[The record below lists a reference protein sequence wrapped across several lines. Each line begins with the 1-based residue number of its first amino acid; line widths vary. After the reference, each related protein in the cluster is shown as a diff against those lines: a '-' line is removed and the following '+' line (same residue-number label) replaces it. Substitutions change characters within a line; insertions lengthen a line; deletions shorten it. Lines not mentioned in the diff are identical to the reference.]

1 MTRISAGAGAALAL
15 TLCAAVA
22 SAEIA
27 VSDTELDYME
37 ALYKHFH
44 LNPELSLYEFET
56 AARMAEEFEA
66 AGYTVTREVGGTGV
80 VGVLQNGQ
88 GPTVMLRGDMDALPL
103 VELTGVD
110 YASQVTTIDE
120 QGRTV
125 GVMHACGHDIH
136 ITNLIGVA
144 RKLSNMRDAWRGTL
158 VLVAQPAEERGLGAR
173 AMIEDGL
180 FERFP
185 RPDYNL
191 GLHVTSNLPAG
202 KAGYKPEFAMA
213 NVDSVDIVVHGTGGH
228 GAAPHLTH
236 DPVVLSAYIVTAL
249 QTLVARN
256 LNPIEE
262 GVVTV
267 GSIHGGTK
275 HNIIS
280 DRVDLQLTVRSY
292 SDDNRA
298 LLLEG
303 IARIAKAQARAL
315 GLPEDRLPEVHVKN
329 EYTPALYNDPGLSN
343 RVADALRAEL
353 GEDNVELSKPVM
365 GGEDFARFGRTQPR
379 IPSFYFW
386 LGGAEPAAFAAAK
399 ARGSSLPATH
409 SPYFLPAYELT
420 LRTGVRAM
428 TAAALDLLAKP

>member
-1 MTRISAGAGAALAL
+1 MRMRQSAAAAVALAL
-15 TLCAAVA
+15 CATVA
-22 SAEIA
+22 GAEIS
-27 VSDTELDYME
+27 VSDAELDYME

-44 LNPELSLYEFET
+44 RNPELSLYEFET
-56 AARMAEEFEA
+56 AARMAEEFAA
-66 AGYTVTREVGGTGV
+66 AGYEVTSEVGGTGV
-80 VGVLQNGQ
+80 VGVLQNGD
-88 GPTVMLRGDMDALPL
+88 GPTVMIRGDMDALPV

-110 YASQVTTIDE
+110 YASRVTTTDE
-120 QGRTV
+120 LGRRV
-125 GVMHACGHDIH
+125 PVMHACGHDIH

-144 RKLSNMRDAWRGTL
+144 RKLANMRESWRGTV

-180 FERFP
+180 FTRFP

-202 KAGYKPEFAMA
+202 QAGYKPEYAMA

-256 LNPIEE
+256 LNPIEQ

-292 SDDNRA
+292 TDENRA
-298 LLLEG
+298 LLLNG
-303 IARIAKAQARAL
+303 IARIAKSQAMAM
-315 GLPEDRLPEVHVKN
+315 GLPEDRMPEVTVKN
-329 EYTPALYNDPGLSN
+329 EYTPALYNDPALSS
-343 RVADALRAEL
+343 RLADVLRSEL
-353 GEDNVELSKPVM
+353 GEDNVELTEPVM
-365 GGEDFARFGRTQPR
+365 GGEDFARFGRTDER
-379 IPSFYFW
+379 IPGFYFW
-386 LGGAEPAAFAAAK
+386 LGGADPEAFAAAEAEGRK
-399 ARGSSLPATH
+399 LPATH
-409 SPYFLPAYELT
+409 SPYFLPAYEET
-420 LRTGVRAM
+420 LRTGVRVM
-428 TAAALDLLAKP
+428 TASALELLAGP